1 MAKGNLFQGMARGKV
16 GDVVFS
22 RLDGQQVS
30 RVRNRAPRN
39 PRTNAQLM
47 QRAIMATIMQA
58 YSAGKEIF
66 DHSFQGKVVGSGCQR
81 RFMELNTKMLR
92 SGIASNIDAGT
103 ALADQ
108 RYRTISP
115 KAKTSVPN
123 MYIVSEGTYDNNL
136 LNADGS
142 FMASPIENE
151 TVAQYCERL
160 GIKAGDYYTYV
171 GFANE
176 NEDVF
181 KVVDSTDDYGT
192 LKKCHFFFIRMKV
205 KESALTDT
213 TTLTANSTKSLF
225 FVVDKMAGTEAIG
238 GLSGMKLSEP
248 MNLGFE
254 IGDYGY
260 TEGVI
265 RSRFDQDLRS
275 ECQLEIPTA
284 GIEYGIISAY
294 VLDAWKQ
301 GTQQLGNSDLILEG
315 GQGF

>member
-58 YSAGKEIF
+58 YSQGKEIF

-92 SGIASNIDAGT
+92 SGIASCIDNGT

-108 RYRTISP
+108 LYRAISP

-123 MYIVSEGTYDNNL
+123 MYIVSEGTYDNDL

-142 FMASPIENE
+142 FKANPLENE

-160 GIKAGDYYTYV
+160 GIKAGDYYTYL

-176 NEDVF
+176 SEDVF
-181 KVVDSTDDYGT
+181 KVVDSTANYGT

-205 KESALTDT
+205 KETALTDT
-213 TTLTANSTKSLF
+213 TKLTASSTKSLF
-225 FVVDKMAGTEAIG
+225 FVVDKLVGTESIG
-238 GLSGMKLSEP
+238 GLSGIKLSEP
-248 MNLGFE
+248 MNVGYE

-260 TEGVI
+260 TEGII

-275 ECQLEIPTA
+275 ECQLEIPTEGFET
-284 GIEYGIISAY
+284 GIVATY

-301 GTQQLGNSDLILEG
+301 GTEQLGDSDLILEG

>member
-58 YSAGKEIF
+58 YSQGKEIF

-92 SGIASNIDAGT
+92 SGIASCIDNGT

-108 RYRTISP
+108 LYRTISP

-123 MYIVSEGTYDNNL
+123 MYIVSEGNYDNDL

-142 FMASPIENE
+142 FKANPLENE
-151 TVAQYCERL
+151 TVAEYCARL
-160 GIKAGDYYTYV
+160 GIKAGDYYTYL

-176 NEDVF
+176 AEDVF
-181 KVVDSTDDYGT
+181 KVVDSTDNYGT
-192 LKKCHFFFIRMKV
+192 LKKCHFFFVRLKV
-205 KESALTDT
+205 KESALSDT

-225 FVVDKMAGTEAIG
+225 FVVDKMSGTEAVA
-238 GLSGMKLSEP
+238 GLSGIKMSEP
-248 MNLGFE
+248 LSLGFE

-275 ECQLEIPTA
+275 ECQLEIPTD
-284 GIEYGIISAY
+284 GIDTGIVATY

-301 GTQQLGNSDLILEG
+301 GTEQLGDSDLILEG

>member
-92 SGIASNIDAGT
+92 AGIANNIDNAT
-103 ALADQ
+103 ALAEQ
-108 RYRTISP
+108 NYRTIAP
-115 KAKTSVPN
+115 KIKSSVPN
-123 MYIVSEGTYDNNL
+123 KYIVSEGTYDNDL
-136 LNADGS
+136 LAADGS
-142 FMASPIENE
+142 FIHAPLEGE
-151 TVAQYCERL
+151 TIAQYCERL
-160 GIKAGDYYTYV
+160 GILAGDYYTWL
-171 GFANE
+171 GFAIQG
-176 NEDVF
+176 DDLF
-181 KVVDSTDDYGT
+181 KVTDSTAKYGT
-192 LKKCHFFFIRMKV
+192 QMQCHFFFVRLKV
-205 KESALTDT
+205 KEEALIDT
-213 TTLTANSTKSLF
+213 TVMTADTLKIKF
-225 FVVDKMAGTEAIG
+225 FSVDKSAGVSSIG
-238 GLSGMKLSEP
+238 GLGVQKIGQP
-248 MNLGFE
+248 MVNGW
-254 IGDYGY
+254 DYFDEGY

-275 ECQLEIPTA
+275 DCTLEIPTS
-284 GIEYGIISAY
+284 GIGNGIVSAY

-301 GTQQLGNSDLILEG
+301 GTEQLGDSDLILEG